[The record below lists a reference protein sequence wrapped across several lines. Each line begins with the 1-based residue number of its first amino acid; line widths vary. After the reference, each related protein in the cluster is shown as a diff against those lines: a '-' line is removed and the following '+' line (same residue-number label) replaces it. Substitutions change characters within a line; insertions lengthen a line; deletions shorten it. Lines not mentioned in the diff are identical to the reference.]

1 MFNGFEL
8 PDQRLK
14 SFHARALAF
23 ETLWSISGSGRSP
36 RCGLMP
42 KCRHHVCCREAAL
55 AGESASWAFEPC
67 NRNWLCRN
75 RRTRATRPLA
85 GMEMGVQTLTFLMCG
100 KREESA
106 LPSLPRNSKKRFPRP
121 SSLRSCRI
129 DTKRQGVLTSTYRRV
144 IPLRFLLLP
153 PTLPVL
159 AGRAGGQ
166 VGLPSAPDWS
176 GKEKCRLKE
185 RFHE

>member
-42 KCRHHVCCREAAL
+42 KCRHHVCCRKAAL

-85 GMEMGVQTLTFLMCG
+85 GIGDASANTHIFKCG

-106 LPSLPRNSKKRFPRP
+106 LPSLPRNSKKAVSPSFLTAFVQDRHEAPGRSNVDLSAGDPPPFFAIAPHSPGPR
-121 SSLRSCRI
+121 RTGR
-129 DTKRQGVLTSTYRRV
+129 
-144 IPLRFLLLP
+144 
-153 PTLPVL
+153 
-159 AGRAGGQ
+159 RAGGPA
-166 VGLPSAPDWS
+166 LCSRLERK
-176 GKEKCRLKE
+176 GKVPIEGE
-185 RFHE
+185 VS